1 MKTPSSPPVVLLA
14 DDFPESAASSLAD
27 LLAVAGNPVNARCG
41 QRGLCRGCLVDL
53 LEGEVMDF
61 DGAIVAPGEGL
72 RSCRLRLPPGGR
84 VVVRVRDEAR
94 GGAATKVAD
103 TFSINAPYAL
113 DPSVASGCGRDT
125 GFAIDLGTTTVAVLL
140 MDLPSGEVLS
150 RAGALNAQVRFGDNV
165 ITRIAAGGNAEI
177 RRAMRRT
184 LVEETFIPLLQLACQ
199 RAGREPARLAG
210 GTLAGNTTML
220 HILADEDP
228 SPLGVAPFRA
238 RFLESRT
245 LTCGEIGLS
254 LPGLASDAPL
264 LLLPGLAAYLGADIS
279 AGIVSTGM
287 LLDETASLLVD
298 MGTNGEIV
306 LAHGGRLL
314 GCATAAG
321 PAFEGAG
328 LASGT
333 RARAGAICGLS
344 LTREPFAVTI
354 EVIGGG
360 ALAHAAGLC
369 GSAYVDF
376 LATARAGGLLRDN
389 GRFDDGTWAGL
400 PPEHRR
406 EEDGERAFAVT
417 GGSSLRV
424 SEIDIAHLLQAKAA
438 IGAGIEILLA
448 AAGIGAD
455 RIGTVY
461 LAGGFGMHVS
471 VPHAIAIGL
480 LPGFVPEQVRVVGNS
495 SLAGAFMAL
504 ADKAALSEM
513 AALRGSIQ
521 VLELN
526 LQPGFE
532 DSYLDNLRL
541 P

>member
-1 MKTPSSPPVVLLA
+1 VA
-14 DDFPESAASSLAD
+14 DDFPDAAGSSMAD
-27 LLAVAGNPVNARCG
+27 LLALAGNPVNARCG
-41 QRGLCRGCLVDL
+41 QRGLCRGCKVDL
-53 LEGEVMDF
+53 LEGEALDS
-61 DGAIVAPGEGL
+61 DGRRVRPGDGL

-94 GGAATKVAD
+94 GGAAVKVAD
-103 TFSINAPYAL
+103 TFSIDAPHGL
-113 DPSVASGCGRDT
+113 DPAVARAPGRDT

-140 MDLPSGEVLS
+140 VDLPGGEVLS
-150 RAGALNAQVRFGDNV
+150 RAGAINAQVRFGDNV
-165 ITRIAAGGNAEI
+165 VTRIAAGGDPEI
-177 RRAMRRT
+177 RRAMRRAVV
-184 LVEETFIPLLQLACQ
+184 VETIAPLLELACQ

-220 HILADEDP
+220 HILANEDP

-238 RFLESRT
+238 RFLDTRG
-245 LTCGEIGLS
+245 LTCGEIELG
-254 LPGLASDAPL
+254 LPGLAPDSPI

-279 AGIVSTGM
+279 AGILATGM
-287 LLDETASLLVD
+287 VLDPSPSLLVD

-306 LAHGGRLL
+306 LAHAGGLL

-333 RARAGAICGLS
+333 RARAGAISGFC
-344 LTREPFAVTI
+344 LTGDPFAVDI

-360 ALAHAAGLC
+360 PPANAPGLC

-376 LATARAGGLLRDN
+376 LATGRACGLLRDN
-389 GRFDDGTWAGL
+389 GRFDDAAWAGL
-400 PPEHRR
+400 PARHRG
-406 EEDGERAFAVT
+406 EQHGERAFLAGFGAT
-417 GGSSLRV
+417 LRV
-424 SEIDIAHLLQAKAA
+424 SEIDVAHLLQAKAA
-438 IGAGIEILLA
+438 IGAGIGILLESA
-448 AAGIGAD
+448 RLQADQIG
-455 RIGTVY
+455 RVY

-471 VPHAIAIGL
+471 VPHAIGIGL
-480 LPGFVPEQVRVVGNS
+480 LPGFHPGQVRVVGNS
-495 SLAGAFMAL
+495 ALAGAYMAL
-504 ADKAALSEM
+504 VDRAVLAEM
-513 AALRGSIQ
+513 ANLRGSMD

-532 DSYLDNLRL
+532 DAYLDHLRL

>member
-1 MKTPSSPPVVLLA
+1 MPSSHPVALSE
-14 DDFPESAASSLAD
+14 DDFPDAAGASMAD
-27 LLAVAGNPVNARCG
+27 LLALAGTPVNARCG

-53 LEGEVMDF
+53 LDGAAVDF
-61 DGAIVAPGEGL
+61 DGVIAGPGDGL

-94 GGAATKVAD
+94 GGAAAKVAD
-103 TFSINAPYAL
+103 TFSINAPYGL
-113 DPSVASGCGRDT
+113 DPAIAMVPGCDT

-140 MDLPSGEVLS
+140 VDLTTGEVLS

-165 ITRIAAGGNAEI
+165 VTRIAAGGNAEI
-177 RRAMRRT
+177 RKAMRRA
-184 LVEETFIPLLQLACQ
+184 LVEETFLPLLDLACQ

-228 SPLGVAPFRA
+228 SPLGVAPFLP
-238 RFLESRT
+238 RFLENRM
-245 LTCGEIGLS
+245 LVCGEVGLAM
-254 LPGLASDAPL
+254 PGLAADAPL
-264 LLLPGLAAYLGADIS
+264 HLLPGLAAYLGADIS

-287 LLDETASLLVD
+287 QLDAEPSLLVD

-306 LAHGGRLL
+306 LSHDGRLL

-328 LASGT
+328 LTSGT
-333 RARAGAICGLS
+333 RARAGAIRGLS
-344 LTREPFAVTI
+344 LSENPFAVATG
-354 EVIGGG
+354 VIGGG
-360 ALAHAAGLC
+360 PVAQAPGLC

-376 LATARAGGLLRDN
+376 LATARTCGLLRGN
-389 GRFDDGTWAGL
+389 GRFDDSLWAAL
-400 PPEHRR
+400 PPERR
-406 EEDGERAFAVT
+406 FGDDGERAFVAAVGT
-417 GGSSLRV
+417 SLRV

-438 IGAGIEILLA
+438 IGAGIDILLA
-448 AAGIGAD
+448 AAGLEASQIGK
-455 RIGTVY
+455 VY

-471 VPHAIAIGL
+471 VPHAIDIGL
-480 LPGFVPEQVRVVGNS
+480 LPGFGPDQVRVVGNS

-504 ADKAALSEM
+504 VDRAVFSEM
-513 AALRGSIQ
+513 AALRGRTE

-532 DSYLDNLRL
+532 DSYIDHLRL

>member
-1 MKTPSSPPVVLLA
+1 MKALSSPPVVLLA
-14 DDFPESAASSLAD
+14 DDFPEAAGGSMAD
-27 LLAVAGNPVNARCG
+27 LLALAGNPVNARCG

-53 LEGEVMDF
+53 LEGEAVDF
-61 DGAIVAPGEGL
+61 DGAPVMPGEGR
-72 RSCRLRLPPGGR
+72 RSCRLRLAPGGR

-94 GGAATKVAD
+94 GGAAAKVAD

-113 DPSVASGCGRDT
+113 DPSVESVSGRDT

-140 MDLPSGEVLS
+140 VDLKTGEVLS

-177 RRAMRRT
+177 RRAMRRA
-184 LVEETFIPLLQLACQ
+184 LVAETFIPLLQLACQ

-238 RFLESRT
+238 RFLESRI
-245 LTCGEIGLS
+245 LAFGEIGLS

-287 LLDETASLLVD
+287 LLDAEPSLLVD

-306 LAHGGRLL
+306 LGHGGRLL

-333 RARAGAICGLS
+333 RARTGAICGLS
-344 LTREPFAVTI
+344 LSRNPFTVAI

-360 ALAHAAGLC
+360 PVAQAPGLC

-376 LATARAGGLLRDN
+376 LATARGGGLLRDN
-389 GRFDDGTWAGL
+389 GRFDDGVWAEL
-400 PPEHRR
+400 RPEHRR
-406 EEDGERAFAVT
+406 EEDGERAFVALA
-417 GGSSLRV
+417 GSSLRV

-438 IGAGIEILLA
+438 IGAGIDILLA
-448 AAGIGAD
+448 TAGLEAGQIGN
-455 RIGTVY
+455 VY

-504 ADKAALSEM
+504 VDKAALSEM
-513 AALRGSIQ
+513 ATLRGSIE

-532 DSYLDNLRL
+532 DSYLDHLRL